1 MTAGGSIENV
11 PALISVGRRGDLS
24 RQASAERRYKSG
36 LSGEFLAG
44 AGEAF

>member
-11 PALISVGRRGDLS
+11 PALI
-24 RQASAERRYKSG
+24 ERRYKSG
-36 LSGEFLAG
+36 LSGELFAG